1 MTFESSHP
9 LLVSFQEL
17 VSFLYYWDLL
27 LLLFSLPAL
36 FLLVVVFVVVFVVV
50 ALVVEAILSFLVLV
64 KLPRYFDKE
73 ERLEVVAAE
82 TRVVAAARSTGS
94 DHHPRET

>member
-1 MTFESSHP
+1 VTFESSRP

-27 LLLFSLPAL
+27 LLLFSLPAIFL
-36 FLLVVVFVVVFVVV
+36 LLVVVVVV
-50 ALVVEAILSFLVLV
+50 ASVVEAILSFLVLV

-73 ERLEVVAAE
+73 ERLKVVAAE

>member
-1 MTFESSHP
+1 MTFESSRP

-27 LLLFSLPAL
+27 LLLFSLPAI
-36 FLLVVVFVVVFVVV
+36 FLVVVVVVV
-50 ALVVEAILSFLVLV
+50 ASVVEAILSFLVLV

>member
-1 MTFESSHP
+1 MTFESSRP

-27 LLLFSLPAL
+27 LLLFSLPAI
-36 FLLVVVFVVVFVVV
+36 FLVVVVVVV
-50 ALVVEAILSFLVLV
+50 ASVVEAILSFLVLV

-73 ERLEVVAAE
+73 ERLKVVADE

>member
-1 MTFESSHP
+1 VTFESSRP

-27 LLLFSLPAL
+27 LLLFSLPAI
-36 FLLVVVFVVVFVVV
+36 FLVVVVVVV
-50 ALVVEAILSFLVLV
+50 ASVVEAILSFLVLV

-73 ERLEVVAAE
+73 ERLKVVAAE

>member
-1 MTFESSHP
+1 MTFESSRP

-27 LLLFSLPAL
+27 LLPFSLPAL
-36 FLLVVVFVVVFVVV
+36 FLVVVVVVVVVV
-50 ALVVEAILSFLVLV
+50 ASVVEAILSFLVLV
-64 KLPRYFDKE
+64 KLLPRYFDNE

-82 TRVVAAARSTGS
+82 TRVVAAARSTRS

>member
-1 MTFESSHP
+1 VTFESSRP

-27 LLLFSLPAL
+27 LLLFSLPAIFL
-36 FLLVVVFVVVFVVV
+36 LLLLVVVV
-50 ALVVEAILSFLVLV
+50 ASVVEAILSFLVLV

-73 ERLEVVAAE
+73 ERLKVVADE

>member
-1 MTFESSHP
+1 VTFESSRP

-27 LLLFSLPAL
+27 LLLFSLPAI
-36 FLLVVVFVVVFVVV
+36 FLVVVVVVV
-50 ALVVEAILSFLVLV
+50 ASVVEAILSFLVLV

-73 ERLEVVAAE
+73 ERLKVVADE

>member
-1 MTFESSHP
+1 MTFESSRP

-27 LLLFSLPAL
+27 LLLFSLLAIFL
-36 FLLVVVFVVVFVVV
+36 LLLLLVVV
-50 ALVVEAILSFLVLV
+50 ASVVEAILSFLVLV